1 MPLTNTPP
9 EKGISDTEGNSS
21 LWRRVRSTFYLR
33 PPDDDKPQDWWFA
46 STAIP
51 LVAATTGPVA
61 NLMSIIALVCPW
73 RNKVHANELS
83 ADGMLVET
91 GFKDPPWQV
100 HTAVYIA
107 IRRLT
112 FIDRCIALNATSLV
126 CGLVGNLFLL
136 CNFTRIVRYIIA
148 LPMSIFLWMLST
160 VILISLTVSMHI
172 YHSPTLNETFSQ
184 GYWSAVISA
193 VLYFLLCI
201 ILMINMLGYVLGH
214 YPQNFALTEDQRTL
228 ILQTTAFV
236 VWLAVG
242 GAIFSQVI
250 DGISY
255 ADGVY
260 FSDITVLTIGFGDVT
275 ATTAVARGLILPY
288 AVIGMV
294 ILGLVVSST
303 HRFAREIEHSD
314 VLHKRVERKRK
325 AIVQRTNSNQAGNS
339 VGRKRKNDVSRS
351 DQEDDSAELEYHERH
366 APRRQ
371 QPIMAT
377 INAFGWARRRGSI
390 SKLTQMQEERDRF
403 NAMRAIQNNTARYR
417 RWMNLIISILV
428 FVFIWTIG
436 AVVFWALEDNLTYF
450 QALYFGFC
458 CLLTIGYG
466 DFTPTTNAAR
476 PFFIVWSLFAVPTM
490 TTLISKMSDT
500 LVDGYQMATNVI
512 ANWTVLPEA
521 GTYRAGL
528 SHFWAAVKHIFRLF
542 MHEHCPPGT
551 YGMQT
556 EPDGPPELESGRR
569 PNSDSHSQPSCQNVS
584 DGMDTDV
591 SLEYLARD
599 PKPSTHT
606 LGQQLAYAIQGVT
619 KDALSGQPKKY
630 TYEQWVLFIR
640 LIQFTHSKRIRGMDG
655 TDGDEQ
661 IHLNEDEYGLLNWD
675 WIGQDSPLLA
685 EKTEPEWVLD
695 RLCESLVRYLAS
707 NAGDASGNLEE
718 AREGDEGE

>member
-1 MPLTNTPP
+1 MEFEGAMSQTSSHP
-9 EKGISDTEGNSS
+9 EKKGISDTEENTS
-21 LWRRVRSTFYLR
+21 LWRQVRSTFYLR

-83 ADGMLVET
+83 ADGTLVET
-91 GFKDPPWQV
+91 GFKDPPW
-100 HTAVYIA
+100 
-107 IRRLT
+107 
-112 FIDRCIALNATSLV
+112 CIALNATSLV
-126 CGLVGNLFLL
+126 CGLAGNLFLL

-172 YHSPTLNETFSQ
+172 YHSPAANQTFSQ

-193 VLYFLLCI
+193 VLYFLLSVM
-201 ILMINMLGYVLGH
+201 LMINMLGYVLGH
-214 YPQNFALTEDQRTL
+214 YPQNFALSEDQRTL

-275 ATTAVARGLILPY
+275 ASTAVARGLILPY

-303 HRFAREIEHSD
+303 HRFVREIERSD
-314 VLHKRVERKRK
+314 VLHKHVERKRK
-325 AIVQRTNSNQAGNS
+325 AIVQRSNQANNI
-339 VGRKRKNDVSRS
+339 VGRRRKNEILRS

-371 QPIMAT
+371 QPIIAT
-377 INAFGWARRRGSI
+377 LDTFSWVRRRGSI

-403 NAMRAIQNNTARYR
+403 NSMRAIQNNTARYR
-417 RWMNLIISILV
+417 RWMNLIISTLV
-428 FVFIWTIG
+428 FASVWTIG

-476 PFFIVWSLFAVPTM
+476 PFFIVWSLFAVPTI
-490 TTLISKMSDT
+490 TALISKMSDT
-500 LVDGYQMATNVI
+500 LVDGYQMATNAV
-512 ANWTVLPEA
+512 ANWTVLPEP

-528 SHFWAAVKHIFRLF
+528 SRFWAAVKHIVRLL
-542 MHEHCPPGT
+542 MHEHGPPGA
-551 YGMQT
+551 YGTQT
-556 EPDGPPELESGRR
+556 EPDRPPGLESGRQR
-569 PNSDSHSQPSCQNVS
+569 TSDSHSPSS
-584 DGMDTDV
+584 RGKMSRGMATDV
-591 SLEYLARD
+591 SLEYLARE
-599 PKPSTHT
+599 PKPSTHK
-606 LGQQLAYAIQGVT
+606 LGQQLAYTIQRVT
-619 KDALSGQPKKY
+619 KDAVSGLPKKY
-630 TYEQWVLFIR
+630 TYEEWVLFIR
-640 LIQFTHSKRIRGMDG
+640 LIQFTHPRKISGMNG
-655 TDGDEQ
+655 TDGDGQ

-675 WIGQDSPLLA
+675 WIGHDSPLLA

-707 NAGDASGNLEE
+707 NAGDASENLEE
-718 AREGDEGE
+718 RREGDEGDL